1 MPARGETTSVN
12 KLKSMIRQT
21 KRLLAKESIEPGTR
35 IEAERRLRAMELELE
50 ESMQSNKERHF
61 ATRYHKVKFFERQKL
76 MRRLRQLRREPES
89 RQVRAQLFEHR
100 VFLNYVLHFPADRR
114 YVSLFAGNKEPV
126 APSAD
131 APDRAHQKA
140 AEFFKH
146 VRKSMKRGTMAA
158 EPDRDLHHREEQH
171 RRTRAQHVKR
181 SEVEEVDGDGD
192 GDDDGDDDDDEHD
205 DEADD
210 DDDDDGDDDDDDGGD
225 DDDDDGDDDDG
236 DDEEM
241 HDRADPPPSSVA
253 NDDFF
258 A

>member
-21 KRLLAKESIEPGTR
+21 KRLLGKESIEPGTR

-50 ESMQSNKERHF
+50 ESMQSNKERQF

-171 RRTRAQHVKR
+171 RRTRVQHEKR
-181 SEVEEVDGDGD
+181 S
-192 GDDDGDDDDDEHD
+192 
-205 DEADD
+205 EADD
-210 DDDDDGDDDDDDGGD
+210 DDDDDDDDDSESD
-225 DDDDDGDDDDG
+225 DDSEIDDDNETDNDEA
-236 DDEEM
+236 EEM
-241 HDRADPPPSSVA
+241 GEKADPPPSSVA

>member
-1 MPARGETTSVN
+1 M
-12 KLKSMIRQT
+12 
-21 KRLLAKESIEPGTR
+21 
-35 IEAERRLRAMELELE
+35 RAMELELE
-50 ESMQSNKERHF
+50 ERMQSNKERHF

-171 RRTRAQHVKR
+171 RLTRAQHVKR
-181 SEVEEVDGDGD
+181 SEVDEVDGDGD
-192 GDDDGDDDDDEHD
+192 GDDDGDDDNDEHD

-210 DDDDDGDDDDDDGGD
+210 DEAEGDD
-225 DDDDDGDDDDG
+225 
-236 DDEEM
+236 
-241 HDRADPPPSSVA
+241 RVDPPPSSVA

>member
-21 KRLLAKESIEPGTR
+21 KRLLGKESIEPGTR

-50 ESMQSNKERHF
+50 ESMQSNKERQF

-131 APDRAHQKA
+131 EPDRAHQKA

-181 SEVEEVDGDGD
+181 SEVDVGDGD
-192 GDDDGDDDDDEHD
+192 GDDDGDDDEADD

-210 DDDDDGDDDDDDGGD
+210 DEADDDGDGDDGDDDDD
-225 DDDDDGDDDDG
+225 
-236 DDEEM
+236 EM